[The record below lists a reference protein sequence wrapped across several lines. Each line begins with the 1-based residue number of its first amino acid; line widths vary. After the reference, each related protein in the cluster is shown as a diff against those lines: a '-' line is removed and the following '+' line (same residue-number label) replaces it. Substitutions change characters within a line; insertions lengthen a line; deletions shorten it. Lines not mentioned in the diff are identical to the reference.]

1 MKTLDVEVRQIDSYW
16 SVYVDGR
23 LMVDRESYTV
33 ANSVA
38 EALRHPETPR
48 YTESDEVAHSI
59 REWLQR
65 A

>member
-1 MKTLDVEVRQIDSYW
+1 MKTLDVEVRQEAGYW

-38 EALRHPETPR
+38 YALRHPETPR

-59 REWLQR
+59 REWLDR